1 MKRKISLEGIKFFD
15 ENGVAHISKE
25 ISDISDLID
34 MANSYN
40 YKLKYN
46 IDLKRLVEIK
56 PEMVMLNE
64 LIGLSN
70 IKRDLVSQ
78 ILYFIQNFHDENML
92 HIVIQGSPGVGKT
105 KLANIIGKI
114 YFKLNVLKSNE
125 SEFPKLVVAKRS
137 DLIGEYLGTTAK
149 KTQQVIDSCKGGVLL
164 IDEAYAL
171 GNKEGRDSYSKECID
186 TLNQNLSEG
195 KSEFLCIIAGYKDS
209 LEQCFFKHNA
219 GLRRRFPFV
228 YTINDYSADELSLI
242 YIQMIKNENWS
253 LYKKHNEEIKAVF
266 KLEYALF
273 SNMGGDVETL
283 WFFTKLE
290 HSKRVF
296 CLSEK
301 NKKIIT
307 IHDTKNGMKKLK
319 DNKESTQT
327 ENNEL
332 SVISHMYM

>member
-1 MKRKISLEGIKFFD
+1 MKRKISLEGIKYFD

-25 ISDISDLID
+25 ISDVSDLID
-34 MANSYN
+34 LANTYKCNLSYN
-40 YKLKYN
+40 INLKKLA
-46 IDLKRLVEIK
+46 EIK
-56 PEMVMLNE
+56 SEMMLLND

-70 IKRDLVSQ
+70 IKRDLVTQ
-78 ILYFIQNFHDENML
+78 ILYFVQNFHDQNML

-114 YFKLNVLKSNE
+114 YFKLNVLKSDG
-125 SEFPKLVVAKRS
+125 STHPKIVVAKRS

-149 KTQQVIDSCKGGVLL
+149 KTQEVINSSKGGILL

-171 GNKEGRDSYSKECID
+171 GNKEGKDSYSKECID

-195 KSEFLCIIAGYKDS
+195 KADFLCIIAGYKDS
-209 LEQCFFKHNA
+209 LEQCLFKHNA
-219 GLRRRFPFV
+219 GLKRRFPFV
-228 YTINDYSADELSLI
+228 YTINNYTAEELSLI
-242 YIQMIKNENWS
+242 YIQMIKKEAWTFHE
-253 LYKKHNEEIKAVF
+253 KHRIDMKALF
-266 KLEYALF
+266 KSEYDLF

-301 NKKIIT
+301 IKKIVTLI
-307 IHDTKNGMKKLK
+307 DTKNGMNKLK
-319 DNKESTQT
+319 EMKGSTDDEKEHISI
-327 ENNEL
+327 
-332 SVISHMYM
+332 ISHMYM

>member
-1 MKRKISLEGIKFFD
+1 MKRKISLEGIKYFD
-15 ENGVAHISKE
+15 EHGVAHVSKE

-34 MANSYN
+34 LANT
-40 YKLKYN
+40 YKSTLKYN
-46 IDLKRLVEIK
+46 IDFKKLVMIK
-56 PEMVMLNE
+56 PEMMLLND
-64 LIGLSN
+64 LIGLNN
-70 IKRDLVSQ
+70 IKKDIVSQ
-78 ILYFIQNFHDENML
+78 ILYFVQNFHDQNML

-114 YFKLNVLKSNE
+114 YFKLNILKSDGTKV
-125 SEFPKLVVAKRS
+125 PKIVVAKRS

-149 KTQQVIDSCKGGVLL
+149 KTQDVINSSKGGVLL

-186 TLNQNLSEG
+186 TLNQNLSEE
-195 KSEFLCIIAGYKDS
+195 KANFLCIIAGYKES

-219 GLRRRFPFV
+219 GLKRRFPFV
-228 YTINDYSADELSLI
+228 YTIKNYTADELCLI
-242 YIQMIKNENWS
+242 YLQMIKNDKWIFFDKN
-253 LYKKHNEEIKAVF
+253 LNDIKELF
-266 KLEYALF
+266 RSEYDLF

-301 NKKIIT
+301 MKKTIIIT
-307 IHDTKNGMKKLK
+307 DTKNGIKKLK
-319 DNKESTQT
+319 ENKGSTDNEKESI
-327 ENNEL
+327 
-332 SVISHMYM
+332 SIISHMYM

>member
-15 ENGVAHISKE
+15 ESGTAHISKE
-25 ISDISDLID
+25 IFDLNDLID
-34 MANSYN
+34 LASSYN
-40 YKLKYN
+40 SKLTYN

-78 ILYFIQNFHDENML
+78 ILYFIQNFHNQDML

-105 KLANIIGKI
+105 KLANIIGQI
-114 YFKLNVLKSNE
+114 YFKLNILKPNGSD
-125 SEFPKLVVAKRS
+125 FPKFVVAKRS

-149 KTQQVIDSCKGGVLL
+149 KTQQVIDSCKGGILL

-195 KSEFLCIIAGYKDS
+195 KADFLCIIAGYKDS
-209 LEQCFFKHNA
+209 LEQCFFKHNS
-219 GLRRRFPFV
+219 GLKRRFPFV
-228 YTINDYSADELSLI
+228 YTIYNYSADELTLI
-242 YIQMIKNENWS
+242 YIQMIKHEKWE
-253 LYKKHNEEIKAVF
+253 LHRKHHDEINKMF
-266 KLEYALF
+266 HLDYPLF

-301 NKKIIT
+301 SKKVIIS
-307 IHDTKNGMKKLK
+307 IDAENGIKKLK
-319 DNKESTQT
+319 GNKEHT
-327 ENNEL
+327 ETDKNESL
-332 SVISHMYM
+332 ISHMYL